1 MNIEK
6 SPRVLII
13 GATGTIGRLAVD
25 AAVRHGLE
33 IRALARNPERARKIL
48 PAGVDIIKG
57 DLEDPSTLVPAVQDI
72 DAIVFTH
79 GAAGGPNA
87 HQLVD
92 YGGVANTLR
101 ALDGRRPRMALM
113 TSITAV
119 PDATGALDGAK
130 DPQNLPLAKEPA
142 PVREDLARIMAG

>member
-57 DLEDPSTLVPAVQDI
+57 DLEDPSTLFPAVQDI

-79 GAAGGPNA
+79 GAAGGPKA

-92 YGGVANTLR
+92 YGGVANTSAR
-101 ALDGRRPRMALM
+101 W
-113 TSITAV
+113 TA
-119 PDATGALDGAK
+119 A
-130 DPQNLPLAKEPA
+130 
-142 PVREDLARIMAG
+142 ARGWPS